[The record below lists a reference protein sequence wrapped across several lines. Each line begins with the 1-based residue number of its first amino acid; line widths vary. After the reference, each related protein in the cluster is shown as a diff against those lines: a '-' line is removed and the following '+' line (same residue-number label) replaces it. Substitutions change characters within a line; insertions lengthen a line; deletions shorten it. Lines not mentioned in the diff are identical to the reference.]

1 MADMRHLIENFD
13 KSVREGFKDYYIVS
27 KSRIDNLIF
36 CFEDGAKR
44 IKQLTDIINEQQK
57 VIEKLSKE
65 LAGISTP

>member
-1 MADMRHLIENFD
+1 MADMRNLIESFD
-13 KSVREGFKDYYIVS
+13 KSVRDGFKDYYIVS
-27 KSRIDNLIF
+27 KSRIDNIIF

-44 IKQLTDIINEQQK
+44 IKQLTDMVNEQQE